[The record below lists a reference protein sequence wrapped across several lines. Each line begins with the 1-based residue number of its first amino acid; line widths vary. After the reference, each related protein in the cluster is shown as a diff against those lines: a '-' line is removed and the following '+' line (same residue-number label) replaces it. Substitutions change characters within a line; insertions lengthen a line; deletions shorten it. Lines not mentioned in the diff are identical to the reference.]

1 MKIVMEKLLSSIISK
16 SLSKEIKKI
25 STEGYSVYELEADV
39 TIPAEYILMMHFIGE
54 IDIEVQNKIKK
65 YILKLQN
72 KEGGW
77 PLFYDGE
84 SNISATV
91 KAYYALKLSGIKAND
106 RLMLRAKEVIL
117 KNGGAEKSNVF
128 TKISLAMFGQISWNA
143 VPVMPI
149 EILNLPKW
157 FPFSLSKVSYWS
169 RTVMVPLLII
179 LFKKPLANNPNG
191 TSIKEL
197 FKDNLNSKVILNNR
211 NFQSI
216 LFLIIDKILR
226 KIQMLFPKD
235 NKRKCLELAYSWIK
249 VRSNSEDGLG
259 AIFPAMVNAYIALSI
274 DRENRFVKETKLAR
288 TAIDK
293 LLVIKKDEAYCQP
306 CVSPVWDTGW
316 VAYGMLENKKDIKK
330 SINWLLKKEI
340 KTKGDWSS
348 NRPNL
353 APGGWAFQYNNSFYP
368 DVDDSALIG
377 MVLDRYN
384 RKNPSK
390 EISESIERTRKWI
403 LGMQS
408 KNGGWGSFDADNTYY
423 YLNHIPFAD
432 HGALLDPPTV
442 DVTARCL
449 SFLAQ
454 IDNKSD
460 KEKIIKATNYIVSE
474 QEKNG
479 SWFGRWG
486 TNYIYGTW
494 SALSALN
501 LVEFKEKRNVIDSAI
516 NYLKKKQR
524 EDGGW
529 GEDGSTYVKKFK
541 DKVKESTPSQT
552 SWAILGLLSV
562 GEIKSSEVERGI
574 KYLVKNFSEN
584 SSWEEKPYTAVGFP
598 KVFYLKYHGYS
609 KYFPIL
615 AISKYQNLLKS
626 NLQKNIYGV

>member
-1 MKIVMEKLLSSIISK
+1 MEIVMEKLLSSIISK

-25 STEGYSVYELEADV
+25 SKEGYSVYELEADV

-65 YILKLQN
+65 YILNLQN

-91 KAYYALKLSGIKAND
+91 KAYYALKLSGIKEND
-106 RLMLRAKEVIL
+106 RLMLRAKKVIL

-143 VPVMPI
+143 IPVMPI

-157 FPFSLSKVSYWS
+157 FPFNLGKVSYWS
-169 RTVMVPLLII
+169 RTVIVPLLII
-179 LFKKPLANNPNG
+179 LFEKPLANNPNG

-197 FKDNLNSKVILNNR
+197 FKDNSNSKIILNNR
-211 NFQSI
+211 NFLSI

-226 KIQMLFPKD
+226 KIQILFPKD

-259 AIFPAMVNAYIALSI
+259 AIFPAMVNAYIALSL

-330 SINWLLKKEI
+330 SIDWLLKKEI

-353 APGGWAFQYNNSFYP
+353 APGGWAFQYNNSYYP

>member
-1 MKIVMEKLLSSIISK
+1 MEKLLSSIISK

-39 TIPAEYILMMHFIGE
+39 TTPAEYILMMHFIGE

-91 KAYYALKLSGIKAND
+91 KAYYALKLSGIKEND
-106 RLMLRAKEVIL
+106 RLMLRAKKVIL

-128 TKISLAMFGQISWNA
+128 TKISLAMFGQISWKA
-143 VPVMPI
+143 IPVMPI

-157 FPFSLSKVSYWS
+157 FPFSLDKVSYWS

-226 KIQMLFPKD
+226 KIQILLPKD
-235 NKRKCLELAYSWIK
+235 NKKKCLELAYSWIK
-249 VRSNSEDGLG
+249 VRLNSEDGLG
-259 AIFPAMVNAYIALSI
+259 AIFPAMVNAYIALSL
-274 DRENRFVKETKLAR
+274 DEKNRFVKETQLAR

-293 LLVIKKDEAYCQP
+293 LLVIKEDEAYCQP

-330 SINWLLKKEI
+330 LINWLLKKEI
-340 KTKGDWSS
+340 KTKGDWNS

-353 APGGWAFQYNNSFYP
+353 EPGGWAFQYNNSFYP

-460 KEKIIKATNYIVSE
+460 KEKIIKATNYIVTE

-615 AISKYQNLLKS
+615 AISKYLNLIRS

>member
-1 MKIVMEKLLSSIISK
+1 
-16 SLSKEIKKI
+16 
-25 STEGYSVYELEADV
+25 
-39 TIPAEYILMMHFIGE
+39 MMHFIGE
-54 IDIEVQNKIKK
+54 INIEVQNKIKN
-65 YILKLQN
+65 YILRLQN

-91 KAYYALKLSGIKAND
+91 KAYYALKLAGVKENN
-106 RLMLRAKEVIL
+106 RLMLSAKKIIL
-117 KNGGAEKSNVF
+117 QKGGAENSNVF
-128 TKISLAMFGQISWNA
+128 TKISLAMFGQISWKTI
-143 VPVMPI
+143 PVMPI
-149 EILNLPKW
+149 EIVNLPKW
-157 FPFSLSKVSYWS
+157 FPFSLDKVSYWS
-169 RTVMVPLLII
+169 RTVIVPLLII

-191 TSIKEL
+191 TNIKEL
-197 FKDNLNSKVILNNR
+197 FKDNLNIKTILNNR
-211 NFQSI
+211 NFLSI

-226 KIQMLFPKD
+226 KVQIILPKD

-249 VRSNSEDGLG
+249 VRLNSEDGLG
-259 AIFPAMVNAYIALSI
+259 AIFPAMVNAYIALSL
-274 DRENRFVKETKLAR
+274 DKKNRFVKETQLAR

-306 CVSPVWDTGW
+306 CVSPIWDTGW
-316 VAYGMLENKKDIKK
+316 VAYGMLENKKDIEK

-353 APGGWAFQYNNSFYP
+353 APGGWAFQYNNSYYP

-384 RKNPSK
+384 RINPSK
-390 EISESIERTRKWI
+390 KISESIERTRKWI

-454 IDNKSD
+454 IGNESD

-474 QEKNG
+474 QEKDG

-494 SALSALN
+494 SVLSALN
-501 LVEFKEKRNVIDSAI
+501 LVEFKGKKNVIDSAI
-516 NYLKKKQR
+516 NYIKKKQR
-524 EDGGW
+524 KDGGW
-529 GEDGSTYVKKFK
+529 GEDGSTYSKQFRY
-541 DKVKESTPSQT
+541 KVKESTPSQT

-562 GEIKSSEVERGI
+562 GEIKSIEVERGI
-574 KYLVKNFSEN
+574 NYLVKKFSKN
-584 SSWEEKPYTAVGFP
+584 SSWEEKPFTAVGFP

-615 AISKYQNLLKS
+615 AISKYQNLIKS
-626 NLQKNIYGV
+626 NFQKNIYGV

>member
-1 MKIVMEKLLSSIISK
+1 MEKLLSSIISK

-25 STEGYSVYELEADV
+25 SKEGYSVYELEADV

-143 VPVMPI
+143 IPVMPI

-157 FPFSLSKVSYWS
+157 FPFNLGKVSYWS
-169 RTVMVPLLII
+169 RTVIVPLLII

-197 FKDNLNSKVILNNR
+197 FKDNLNSKIILNNR

-259 AIFPAMVNAYIALSI
+259 AIFPAMVNAYIALSL

-460 KEKIIKATNYIVSE
+460 KEKIIKATNYIVTE

-529 GEDGSTYVKKFK
+529 GEDGSTYEKKFK

>member
-1 MKIVMEKLLSSIISK
+1 MEKLLSSIISK

-25 STEGYSVYELEADV
+25 SKEGFSVYELEADV

-54 IDIEVQNKIKK
+54 INIEVQNKIKN
-65 YILKLQN
+65 YILRLQN

-91 KAYYALKLSGIKAND
+91 KAYYALKLSGIKEND
-106 RLMLRAKEVIL
+106 RLMLRAKKIIL
-117 KNGGAEKSNVF
+117 QRGGAEKSNVF
-128 TKISLAMFGQISWNA
+128 TKISLAMFGQISWRA
-143 VPVMPI
+143 IPVMPI

-157 FPFSLSKVSYWS
+157 FPFSLDKVSYWS
-169 RTVMVPLLII
+169 RTVIVPLLII

-259 AIFPAMVNAYIALSI
+259 AIFPAMVNAYIALSL
-274 DRENRFVKETKLAR
+274 DKENRFVKETKLAR

>member
-1 MKIVMEKLLSSIISK
+1 MEKLLSSIISK

-25 STEGYSVYELEADV
+25 SKEGYSVYELEADV

-91 KAYYALKLSGIKAND
+91 KAYYALKLSGIKEND

-330 SINWLLKKEI
+330 SINWLLKKEV

-460 KEKIIKATNYIVSE
+460 KEKIIKATNYIVTE

-529 GEDGSTYVKKFK
+529 GEDGSTYEKKFK

>member
-25 STEGYSVYELEADV
+25 SKEGYSVYELEADV

-91 KAYYALKLSGIKAND
+91 KAYYALKLSGIKEND

-143 VPVMPI
+143 IPVMPI

-157 FPFSLSKVSYWS
+157 FPFNLGKVSYWS
-169 RTVMVPLLII
+169 RTVIVPLLII

-529 GEDGSTYVKKFK
+529 GEDGSTYEKKFK

>member
-25 STEGYSVYELEADV
+25 SKEGYSVYELEADV

-91 KAYYALKLSGIKAND
+91 KAYYALKLCGIKAND

-143 VPVMPI
+143 IPVMPI

-169 RTVMVPLLII
+169 RTVIVPLLII

-259 AIFPAMVNAYIALSI
+259 AIFPAMVNAYIALSL
-274 DRENRFVKETKLAR
+274 DKENRFVKETKLAR

-501 LVEFKEKRNVIDSAI
+501 LVKFKEKRNVIESAI

>member
-1 MKIVMEKLLSSIISK
+1 MEVVMKKLLSSIISK

-25 STEGYSVYELEADV
+25 SKEGYSVYELEADV

-54 IDIEVQNKIKK
+54 INIEVQNKIKN
-65 YILKLQN
+65 YILRLQN

-91 KAYYALKLSGIKAND
+91 KAYYALKLSGIKEND
-106 RLMLRAKEVIL
+106 RLMLRAKKVIL

-143 VPVMPI
+143 IPVMPI

-157 FPFSLSKVSYWS
+157 FPFSLGKISYWS
-169 RTVMVPLLII
+169 RTVIVPLLII
-179 LFKKPLANNPNG
+179 LFKRPLANNPNG
-191 TSIKEL
+191 TGIKEL

-211 NFQSI
+211 NFLSI
-216 LFLIIDKILR
+216 FFLIIDKILR
-226 KIQMLFPKD
+226 KIQILFPNG

-274 DRENRFVKETKLAR
+274 DTENRFVKETKLAR

-316 VAYGMLENKKDIKK
+316 IACGLLENKKDIKK
-330 SINWLLKKEI
+330 LINWLLKKEI

-442 DVTARCL
+442 DVSARCL

-460 KEKIIKATNYIVSE
+460 KEKIIKATNYILSE
-474 QEKNG
+474 QEKDG

-501 LVEFKEKRNVIDSAI
+501 LVKFKEKRNVIDSAI

-529 GEDGSTYVKKFK
+529 GEDGSTYAKKFK

-598 KVFYLKYHGYS
+598 RVFYLKYHGYS

-626 NLQKNIYGV
+626 NLQKNINGV